1 LLILELYRLILSNI
15 GLSRSSGGSS
25 LGTMELHSGVV
36 NALTGAVE
44 RFTRKHY
51 ILSLEP

>member
-1 LLILELYRLILSNI
+1 MFAHPGAIQAHTEQH
-15 GLSRSSGGSS
+15 RSSGGSS
-25 LGTMELHSGVV
+25 LGTIELHSGVV

-44 RFTRKHY
+44 RYTQKHY